1 MQQDPNADNPYG
13 SHDYESPT
21 LPYVPHASQANT
33 FHSSNAQAGEPSN
46 DVYASAPLTYENAL
60 YSQEKETYVATP
72 PLSTTSSSPSV
83 AIVAASTLAVG
94 VKKSRPWLPLGGVLL
109 LIVASLAALFLFS
122 YATRSTPTKTLD
134 TFCTSM
140 QKGEYQTA
148 YDQFAPALQANFTE
162 SQFAG
167 LFAPA
172 ADRVTACSHGAVSET
187 QARTTTTLR
196 LVHASKGINNDTV
209 ILIKNGQNQW
219 QISGLQKA

>member
-33 FHSSNAQAGEPSN
+33 FHSSNAQTGEPSN
-46 DVYASAPLTYENAL
+46 DVYASAPLAYEHTL
-60 YSQEKETYVATP
+60 YSQENETYVATP
-72 PLSTTSSSPSV
+72 LLSTPSSPSV
-83 AIVAASTLAVG
+83 TIVAASTLATNT
-94 VKKSRPWLPLGGVLL
+94 KKRRLWLPIGGMLL
-109 LIVASLAALFLFS
+109 LIVASLAAFFLFS

-134 TFCTSM
+134 TFCASL

-172 ADRVTACSHGAVSET
+172 ADRVTLCSHGPANET
-187 QARTTTTLR
+187 EARTSATLR
-196 LVHASKGINNDTV
+196 LVHGSKGINNDVVT
-209 ILIKNGQNQW
+209 LTKNGQNQW
-219 QISGLQKA
+219 QISSLQKA